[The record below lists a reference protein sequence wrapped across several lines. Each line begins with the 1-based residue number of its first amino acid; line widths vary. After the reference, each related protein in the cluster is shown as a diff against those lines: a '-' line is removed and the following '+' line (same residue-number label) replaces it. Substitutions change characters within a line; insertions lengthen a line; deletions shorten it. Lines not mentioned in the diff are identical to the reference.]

1 MILIKVRMRLLRIGH
16 EVVGSLSGCIVVGL
30 LNGCIVMVALASD
43 LHCIER
49 VATTVLSCWNLTYC
63 KKCPELSCSN
73 FTGPCSVSILKQMKA

>member
-1 MILIKVRMRLLRIGH
+1 MRLLRIEH

-63 KKCPELSCSN
+63 KWCPDSNVARNVCSCWNFTVSCSA
-73 FTGPCSVSILKQMKA
+73 PVLKQMKA

>member
-1 MILIKVRMRLLRIGH
+1 MRLLRIEH

-49 VATTVLSCWNLTYC
+49 IGYIELLESHVLQV
-63 KKCPELSCSN
+63 
-73 FTGPCSVSILKQMKA
+73 VS